1 MNFLLEDVLILKSV
15 ILTIIF
21 VYLKAQESQ
30 NETIR
35 EMLERQDQRMARIE
49 EIVRRHEE
57 GDTRQREFT
66 DFLFFKIF
74 PLI

>member
-66 DFLFFKIF
+66 DFFFLKIF